1 MNASLNATN
10 ICTAAAA
17 GDLLELRWY
26 FCHSTVVEA
35 FHSCCQTC
43 MHIENGERVLEI
55 LGQSGAER
63 EFRKR

>member
-1 MNASLNATN
+1 
-10 ICTAAAA
+10 
-17 GDLLELRWY
+17 
-26 FCHSTVVEA
+26 
-35 FHSCCQTC
+35 